1 MTAAFNLSQ
10 LANNLNSSGQLDATD
25 GLSGVISVSNGG
37 TGASSFGTGQVLI
50 GNNTGAI
57 TTVGGGAAGRALVS
71 DGSSWVSGFPARLDT
86 ATAGSMPSY
95 SARAWANFN
104 GNSSPPGINASGN
117 VSSIT
122 RNGTGDYTIN
132 FTTAMPDAS
141 YACVF
146 GTLANDVL
154 GTQAQLLIYGDD
166 ANPQQKFFSSVRVL
180 SGSTGVNFFRN
191 KADLN
196 IAIFR

>member
-1 MTAAFNLSQ
+1 MTASFNLSQ

-25 GLSGVISVSNGG
+25 GLVGAVPVANGG
-37 TGASSFGTGQVLI
+37 TGATSFGTGQVLI

-71 DGSSWVSGFPARLDT
+71 DGTSWISGYPARLDT

-104 GNSSPPGINASGN
+104 GNTSPAGINASGN
-117 VSSIT
+117 ISSIT
-122 RNGTGDYTIN
+122 RNSTGDYTIN
-132 FTTAMPDAS
+132 FTTSMPDAS

-146 GTLANDVL
+146 GTLANDIL
-154 GTQAQLLIYGDD
+154 GTQAQVLLYGDD
-166 ANPQQKFFSSVRVL
+166 SSPQQKFTNSVRIL
-180 SGSTGVNFFRN
+180 SGSSGTNFFRN
-191 KADLN
+191 KADIS

>member
-1 MTAAFNLSQ
+1 MTASFNLSQ

-25 GLSGVISVSNGG
+25 GLTGAVPVANGG
-37 TGASSFGTGQVLI
+37 TGATSFGTGQVLI
-50 GNNTGAI
+50 GNNTSAI
-57 TTVGGGAAGRALVS
+57 TTVGGGAVGRALVS
-71 DGSSWVSGFPARLDT
+71 DGSTWVSGFPSQLST

-104 GNSSPPGINASGN
+104 GNTSPAGINAAGN

-146 GTLANDVL
+146 GTLANDIL

-166 ANPQQKFFSSVRVL
+166 ANPQQKFTTSVRVL
-180 SGSTGVNFFRN
+180 SGSTGTNVFRN